1 VIVAIFGNPRKGTAL
16 LRKGRYSEF
25 NRIYHI
31 TTATYQRTPI
41 FNNLLLGRCVV
52 RALMRQHQDG
62 HIESLA
68 FVVMPDHLHWLLQL
82 RSDRT
87 LSVCM
92 NLVKSLSAREIRHR
106 SGMRET
112 VWQRGYHDRALR
124 KEDDVV
130 RIARYIIANPL
141 RGGLVNSI
149 RQYPLWD
156 AKWL

>member
-1 VIVAIFGNPRKGTAL
+1 MAISSYPRKGTAL
-16 LRKGRYSEF
+16 LRKGRHSEC

-31 TTATYQRTPI
+31 TTGTYQRTPI
-41 FNNLLLGRCVV
+41 FKNLLLGRCVV
-52 RALMRQHQDG
+52 RALMRQHRDG

-68 FVVMPDHLHWLLQL
+68 FVLMPDHLHWLLQL

-87 LSVCM
+87 LGVCM
-92 NLVKSLSAREIRHR
+92 NLVKSLFAREIRQCCSIR
-106 SGMRET
+106 GA

-130 RIARYIIANPL
+130 RIARYIIANPR
-141 RGGLVNSI
+141 RGGLVDSV

-156 AKWL
+156 AKWV

>member
-1 VIVAIFGNPRKGTAL
+1 M
-16 LRKGRYSEF
+16 RKGRYSER
-25 NRIYHI
+25 NRIYHL
-31 TTATYQRTPI
+31 TTTTHQRTPI
-41 FNNLLLGRCVV
+41 FKNLALGRCVV

-62 HIESLA
+62 YIESLA

-87 LSVCM
+87 LGVCM
-92 NLVKSLSAREIRHR
+92 NLVKSLSAREISQHCGQR
-106 SGMRET
+106 GP

-141 RGGLVNSI
+141 RGGLVDSI
-149 RQYPLWD
+149 RRYPLWD